1 MPDIILALL
10 VFGPLVITYF
20 LKSNA
25 ALSFLALCVGFV
37 MSTSIVGDLKH
48 LLSET
53 NLSVTNDTLAAGLIA
68 LPFLLTLLLSRH
80 GRARGP
86 LFVGQLVAALAGG
99 GLLALSIGPLLTSS
113 SQFNITSDGA
123 WNNLTKIQA
132 SVIGIGGALSLVL
145 IWLTNFRHSR
155 KH

>member
-1 MPDIILALL
+1 MPDVILALL
-10 VFGPLVITYF
+10 VFGPLVVTYF

-53 NLSVTNDTLAAGLIA
+53 NLSVTNDTLAAILIA

-80 GRARGP
+80 GHARGP
-86 LFVGQLVAALAGG
+86 FFVAQLAAALAGG

-113 SQFNITSDGA
+113 SQFNITSGGA